1 MINEILNLDNPLN
14 KFLQLGIQALDKSR
28 EITKDVDSSKSSFK
42 KDGSL
47 LTEFDLRVE
56 EEIFKILSKS
66 EGDIITEEILG
77 RKDNKDYCWYIDP
90 IDGTTSFS
98 RGIPLFGTIIGLTY
112 KKKPIMGL
120 IDIPKLQDRFIS
132 VENFGA
138 EKNGQKIKA
147 STSKVLSESLITYG
161 SPQRF
166 EKEGMLDKLQIIDS
180 LAWDSRG
187 CYDCFG
193 YSLAFSGAVDLVI
206 EVDLNL
212 WETVALESLAKESG
226 AGFAEQSSVN
236 GKKNLIFG
244 SKYILQESID
254 IMGGDWSI
262 Q

>member
-1 MINEILNLDNPLN
+1 M
-14 KFLQLGIQALDKSR
+14 
-28 EITKDVDSSKSSFK
+28 
-42 KDGSL
+42 
-47 LTEFDLRVE
+47 
-56 EEIFKILSKS
+56 
-66 EGDIITEEILG
+66 
-77 RKDNKDYCWYIDP
+77 
-90 IDGTTSFS
+90 
-98 RGIPLFGTIIGLTY
+98 FGTIIGLTH

-120 IDIPKLQDRFIS
+120 IDIPKLKDRFIS
-132 VENFGA
+132 VVNFGA

-166 EKEGMLDKLQIIDS
+166 EKEGMLDKLHIIDS

-226 AGFAEQSSVN
+226 AGYAEQSSVN

-244 SKYILQESID
+244 SKYLIEESID

>member
-1 MINEILNLDNPLN
+1 MDDPLN
-14 KFLQLGIQALDKSR
+14 KFLELGIQALDKSR
-28 EITKDVDSSKSSFK
+28 EITKDVDSSKSSLK
-42 KDGSL
+42 EDGSL
-47 LTEFDLRVE
+47 LTEFDIKVE

-66 EGDIITEEILG
+66 DGDIITEEILG

-112 KKKPIMGL
+112 KK

-138 EKNGQKIKA
+138 EKNGHKIKA
-147 STSKVLSESLITYG
+147 STSKVLSESLIIYG

-166 EKEGMLDKLQIIDS
+166 KKEGMLDKLQIMDS
-180 LAWDSRG
+180 LVWDSRG

-226 AGFAEQSSVN
+226 AGYAEQSSIN
-236 GKKNLIFG
+236 GKKNIIFG

>member
-1 MINEILNLDNPLN
+1 MINEILKLDDPLN
-14 KFLQLGIQALDKSR
+14 KFLELGIQALDKSR
-28 EITKDVDSSKSSFK
+28 EITKDVDSSKSSLK
-42 KDGSL
+42 EDGSL
-47 LTEFDLRVE
+47 LTEYDIKVE
-56 EEIFKILSKS
+56 EEIFNILSKS
-66 EGDIITEEILG
+66 DGDIITEEILG

-120 IDIPKLQDRFIS
+120 IDIPKLQDSFIS
-132 VENFGA
+132 VKNFGA

-147 STSKVLSESLITYG
+147 STTKVLSESLIIYG

-166 EKEGMLDKLQIIDS
+166 KKEGMLDKLQIINS
-180 LAWDSRG
+180 IVWDSRG
-187 CYDCFG
+187 CFDCFG
-193 YSLAFSGAVDLVI
+193 YSLAFSGAVDLVL

-212 WETVALESLAKESG
+212 WETIALESLAKESG
-226 AGFAEQSSVN
+226 AGYAEQSSIN
-236 GKKNLIFG
+236 GKKNLICG
-244 SKYILQESID
+244 SKKLLEESID

>member
-77 RKDNKDYCWYIDP
+77 REDNKDYCWYIDP

-98 RGIPLFGTIIGLTY
+98 RGIPLFGTIIGLTH

-120 IDIPKLQDRFIS
+120 IDIPKLKDRFIS
-132 VENFGA
+132 VVNFGA

-166 EKEGMLDKLQIIDS
+166 EKEGMLDKLHIIDS

-193 YSLAFSGAVDLVI
+193 YSLAFSGTVDLVI
-206 EVDLNL
+206 DVDLNL

-226 AGFAEQSSVN
+226 AGYAEQSSVN

-244 SKYILQESID
+244 SKYLIEESID

>member
-1 MINEILNLDNPLN
+1 MITEILNLDNPLN
-14 KFLQLGIQALDKSR
+14 KFLKLGIQALDKSR
-28 EITKDVDSSKSSFK
+28 EITKDVDSSKSSLK

-47 LTEFDLRVE
+47 LTEFDLKVE
-56 EEIFKILSKS
+56 EEIFNILSKS
-66 EGDIITEEILG
+66 DGDIITEEILG

-98 RGIPLFGTIIGLTY
+98 RGIPLFGTIIGLTH

-120 IDIPKLQDRFIS
+120 IDIPKLKDRFIS
-132 VENFGA
+132 VVNFGA

-166 EKEGMLDKLQIIDS
+166 EKEGMLDKLHIIDS

-226 AGFAEQSSVN
+226 AGYAEQSSVN

-244 SKYILQESID
+244 SKYLIEESID

>member
-14 KFLQLGIQALDKSR
+14 KFLKLGIQALDKSR
-28 EITKDVDSSKSSFK
+28 EITKDVDYSKSSFK

-47 LTEFDLRVE
+47 LTEFDLKVE
-56 EEIFKILSKS
+56 EEIFNILSKS
-66 EGDIITEEILG
+66 DGDIITEEILG
-77 RKDNKDYCWYIDP
+77 REDNKDYCWYIDP

-98 RGIPLFGTIIGLTY
+98 RGIPLFGTIIGLTH

-120 IDIPKLQDRFIS
+120 IDIPKLKDRFIS
-132 VENFGA
+132 VVNFGA

-166 EKEGMLDKLQIIDS
+166 EKEGMLDKLHIIDS

-226 AGFAEQSSVN
+226 AGYAEQSSVN

-244 SKYILQESID
+244 SKYLIEESID

>member
-14 KFLQLGIQALDKSR
+14 KFLKLGIQALDKSR
-28 EITKDVDSSKSSFK
+28 EITKDVDYSKSSFK

-47 LTEFDLRVE
+47 LTEFDLKVE
-56 EEIFKILSKS
+56 EEIFNILSKS
-66 EGDIITEEILG
+66 DGDIITEEILG

-98 RGIPLFGTIIGLTY
+98 RGIPLFGTIIGLTH

-120 IDIPKLQDRFIS
+120 IDIPKLKDRFIS
-132 VENFGA
+132 VVNFGA

-166 EKEGMLDKLQIIDS
+166 EKEGMLDKLHIIDS

-226 AGFAEQSSVN
+226 AGYAEQSSVN

-244 SKYILQESID
+244 SKYLIEESID